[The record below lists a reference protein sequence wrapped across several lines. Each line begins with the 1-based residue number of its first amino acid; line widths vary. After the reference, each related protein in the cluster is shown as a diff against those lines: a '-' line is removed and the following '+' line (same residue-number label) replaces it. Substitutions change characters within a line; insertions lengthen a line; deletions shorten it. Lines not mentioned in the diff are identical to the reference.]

1 LQDLEVLFWFCMS
14 ASISRKSQHRAKC
27 CFCAE
32 TPWYSYIGGFLG
44 AYYVIIV
51 ILFAQQLGNGTLTGI
66 AVTAQLVTAI
76 FLDGFGWVGF
86 VKRQVLWPRI
96 VGGVLMVI
104 GVVLVSV
111 FHGAPKQSNM

>member
-1 LQDLEVLFWFCMS
+1 MP
-14 ASISRKSQHRAKC
+14 ARISIKSPDRARC
-27 CFCAE
+27 RSCAE

-111 FHGAPKQSNM
+111 FHGAPKHSNT

>member
-1 LQDLEVLFWFCMS
+1 MDLRLLTWYRVLTAIHIRCHF
-14 ASISRKSQHRAKC
+14 
-27 CFCAE
+27 AE
-32 TPWYSYIGGFLG
+32 APWYSYIGGFLG

-76 FLDGFGWVGF
+76 VLDAFGLVGF
-86 VKRQVLWPRI
+86 IKRQVLWPRI
-96 VGGVLMVI
+96 VGVILMIV

-111 FHGAPKQSNM
+111 FHGAPRQSST

>member
-1 LQDLEVLFWFCMS
+1 MLIYFL
-14 ASISRKSQHRAKC
+14 ISTYAAKAQGPTVAG
-27 CFCAE
+27 FRE

-76 FLDGFGWVGF
+76 LLDGFGWVGF
-86 VKRQVLWPRI
+86 AKRQVLWPRI